1 MQDED
6 LYTSL
11 QWDTPT
17 PHPSQKHQSST
28 KCSGTWCLMMVISC
42 IFCVGSL
49 TASIFLGIKFF
60 QVSAIAKKQQE
71 KLMQQDRALLNFTQ
85 WQKNH
90 GLQIKYCQTLMQ
102 NFSRSDTD
110 HQGAD
115 AQCRSCPLV
124 VSTLPLGELGS
135 ATTPCPD
142 NWIQNGKSCYHVFE
156 SWNNWE
162 TSKEDCLKEGSSL
175 LQIDS
180 KEEMEFI
187 TDSLRKIKSAHDYW
201 VGLSQDGPSQ
211 PWFWQDGSTPSP
223 DLLPTKRPQST
234 HQLCGYFRNKVLSS
248 ANCTVWKYFICE
260 KYTLRSPD

>member
-1 MQDED
+1 
-6 LYTSL
+6 
-11 QWDTPT
+11 
-17 PHPSQKHQSST
+17 
-28 KCSGTWCLMMVISC
+28 
-42 IFCVGSL
+42 
-49 TASIFLGIKFF
+49 
-60 QVSAIAKKQQE
+60 
-71 KLMQQDRALLNFTQ
+71 MQQDRVLLNFTQ

-102 NFSRSDTD
+102 NFFRS
-110 HQGAD
+110 A
-115 AQCRSCPLV
+115 
-124 VSTLPLGELGS
+124 
-135 ATTPCPD
+135 PCPD

-156 SWNNWE
+156 NWNNWE

-187 TDSLRKIKSAHDYW
+187 TDSLRKIKSGHDYW

-260 KYTLRSPD
+260 KYTLRSPA

>member
-1 MQDED
+1 
-6 LYTSL
+6 
-11 QWDTPT
+11 
-17 PHPSQKHQSST
+17 
-28 KCSGTWCLMMVISC
+28 MMVISC
-42 IFCVGSL
+42 VFCVGSL

-85 WQKNH
+85 WKTNH

-102 NFSRSDTD
+102 NSFRS
-110 HQGAD
+110 A
-115 AQCRSCPLV
+115 
-124 VSTLPLGELGS
+124 
-135 ATTPCPD
+135 PCPD

-156 SWNNWE
+156 NWNNWE

-187 TDSLRKIKSAHDYW
+187 TGSLRKIKSGHDYW

-223 DLLPTKRPQST
+223 DLLPTKRPQSA

-248 ANCTVWKYFICE
+248 ANCTFWKYFICE
-260 KYTLRSPD
+260 KDTLRSPA